1 MSSVSPASSG
11 SPTDRSVPAPARTSR
26 RRSWRSLR
34 TMTVLAAAGL
44 TLLAGCGS
52 SDDAGGSSV
61 TSPAASPAGS
71 PAPATAGE
79 TGAAGSGAAGSGAA
93 GSGAA
98 GSGAAGSGAA
108 GSGAAGAGA
117 AATVGGDCTPEKLQT
132 TTPGTLTIATSE
144 PVYEP
149 WMVDNDPTNGKGYE
163 SAVAYAVAE
172 QLGYP
177 KDKVTWKRVGFDEAI
192 ARQQGWDFDINQF
205 SISEDRLKRVDMSSG
220 YYDVTQTVI
229 TTKGS
234 PIDGATSVGQL
245 KDAKLGAM
253 IGTTSLTALND
264 VIAPSSKPSVFKDNA
279 AAAQA
284 LQNKQIDGLVVDLPT
299 AFYMTSAQLDN
310 GAIVGQL
317 PGTGTE
323 KEQFGLLLAKDSPIT
338 DCATKAVDALRA
350 NGSLEKFNQQW
361 LSGKDTAPVL
371 TK

>member
-1 MSSVSPASSG
+1 MSSVPPA
-11 SPTDRSVPAPARTSR
+11 DRSVPATLTRTTGR
-26 RRSWRSLR
+26 RSLR
-34 TMTVLAAAGL
+34 SARTLAVLAAAGL
-44 TLLAGCGS
+44 TALAGCGS
-52 SDDAGGSSV
+52 SDSAGSGGGSD
-61 TSPAASPAGS
+61 TSAATGQTTGAPAGS
-71 PAPATAGE
+71 DAGSS
-79 TGAAGSGAAGSGAA
+79 SGAAGSGAA

-98 GSGAAGSGAA
+98 GSGGAA
-108 GSGAAGAGA
+108 L
-117 AATVGGDCTPEKLQT
+117 GGDCTPDKLQT

-177 KDKVTWKRVGFDEAI
+177 KDKVAWKRVGFDEAV

-205 SISEDRLKRVDMSSG
+205 SISQDRLKRVDMSSG

-264 VIAPSSKPSVFKDNA
+264 VIAPNSKPSVFKDNA

-284 LQNKQIDGLVVDLPT
+284 LKNKQIDGLVVDLPT

-317 PGTGTE
+317 PGTTSE
-323 KEQFGLLLAKDSPIT
+323 KEQFGLLLAKNSPIT
-338 DCATKAVDALRA
+338 ACATKAVDALRA
-350 NGSLEKFNQQW
+350 NGSLEKFNAEW